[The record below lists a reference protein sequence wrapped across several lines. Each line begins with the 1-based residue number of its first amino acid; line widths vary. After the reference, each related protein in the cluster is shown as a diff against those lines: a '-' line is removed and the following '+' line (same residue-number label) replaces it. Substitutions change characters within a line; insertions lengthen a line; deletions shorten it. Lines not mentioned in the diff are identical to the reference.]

1 MRAQGQLGV
10 VAYRQVTREVG
21 NGEYNERVVLLRSH
35 RAVGE
40 PSIMWKAACTHVVE
54 EYDYVKRD
62 LHNQPFPDFEYLRLL
77 P

>member
-1 MRAQGQLGV
+1 MRAQGQLGA

-21 NGEYNERVVLLRSH
+21 NGEYNERAVLLRSH

-54 EYDYVKRD
+54 EYD
-62 LHNQPFPDFEYLRLL
+62 
-77 P
+77 